1 MSLNKI
7 SSQDWFKIGL
17 SNGWLNEKKAQVD
30 FKLPIPGLGGNSNAG
45 SGASTGASGA
55 SGASANAQSTTGM
68 FSSLGVSEFMMA
80 SMLLKKKNPGMSLA
94 EVQLAAQNL
103 AVDHKRLLQEAYKA
117 GFITKDQMKNI
128 LSGKVTTVGFGAPAA
143 SNKLKNVAK
152 GAIGVGGALGGYFGT
167 EALFNSTINQ
177 RRGFNVASPS
187 VIKQRAGSITEFKRA
202 GLILINMGRSVAG
215 ISKTLDTAFT
225 SAGESYLELVDQ
237 LLKNPK

>member
-80 SMLLKKKNPGMSLA
+80 SILLKKKNPGMSLA
-94 EVQLAAQNL
+94 EVQLAS
-103 AVDHKRLLQEAYKA
+103 V
-117 GFITKDQMKNI
+117 
-128 LSGKVTTVGFGAPAA
+128 
-143 SNKLKNVAK
+143 
-152 GAIGVGGALGGYFGT
+152 
-167 EALFNSTINQ
+167 NSD
-177 RRGFNVASPS
+177 
-187 VIKQRAGSITEFKRA
+187 
-202 GLILINMGRSVAG
+202 L
-215 ISKTLDTAFT
+215 
-225 SAGESYLELVDQ
+225 
-237 LLKNPK
+237 

>member
-45 SGASTGASGA
+45 SGASTDA

-80 SMLLKKKNPGMSLA
+80 SILLKKKNPGMSLA

-152 GAIGVGGALGGYFGT
+152 GAIGVGGAN
-167 EALFNSTINQ
+167 EE
-177 RRGFNVASPS
+177 RC
-187 VIKQRAGSITEFKRA
+187 SIT
-202 GLILINMGRSVAG
+202 
-215 ISKTLDTAFT
+215 
-225 SAGESYLELVDQ
+225 
-237 LLKNPK
+237 